1 MPDWPAPEKPA
12 QLVEDRLVRAIL
24 DGTFPADSTL
34 PGERDLAQQL
44 GVTRP
49 TLREALQRL
58 AGDGWI
64 EIHHGKPTRVR
75 DVWTEGNLTVL
86 AALVRHQAVMPATF
100 VPQLLEVRGALA
112 PIYGRSAVV
121 HNAGGVVATLN
132 DILGHLSDTPESFAS
147 ADWRLHH
154 QLTVL
159 STNPVYTLMLNGFAG
174 FYEDMA
180 TLYFCLEDSRAS
192 SRQFY
197 HDLREAARAGDPDA
211 AEAVV
216 HDVMQRSITLWERA
230 AAAMTLEEE

>member
-12 QLVEDRLVRAIL
+12 QLVEDRLIRAIL
-24 DGTFPADSTL
+24 DGTFPANSTL

-100 VPQLLEVRGALA
+100 VPQLLEIRGALA
-112 PIYGRSAVV
+112 PLYGRLAVV
-121 HNAGGVVATLN
+121 HNADEVAAILN
-132 DILGHLSDTPESFAS
+132 DLLDDLSDTPESFAS
-147 ADWRLHH
+147 TDWQLHH
-154 QLTVL
+154 RLTVL
-159 STNPVYTLMLNGFAG
+159 SANPIYTLMLNGFAG

-180 TLYFCLEDSRAS
+180 RLYFCLEESRES
-192 SRQFY
+192 SRRFY
-197 HDLREAARAGDPDA
+197 HDLREAAQAHDPDA
-211 AEAVV
+211 AEAIV
-216 HDVMQRSITLWERA
+216 HAVMQRSIALWERVA
-230 AAAMTLEEE
+230 TEMTLEEG